1 MRSLTLSVYSQPLN
15 TLQVVGEFLST
26 PAITMADAATLGYLD
41 DDVASYGRQRMY
53 GSFGWAIAMFFVG
66 IALDYSNV
74 FPNHPCGT
82 IHVVDRNYMTCYAV
96 FAVLMC
102 CAFITATQFRFKE
115 VCTVFWQ
122 YFVIALSVYTLQ
134 C

>member
-1 MRSLTLSVYSQPLN
+1 MSV
-15 TLQVVGEFLST
+15 TT
-26 PAITMADAATLGYLD
+26 
-41 DDVASYGRQRMY
+41 
-53 GSFGWAIAMFFVG
+53 G

-96 FAVLMC
+96 SEISPRSCRHRHVRACASDTARARFRLNWTLRGLGDQSAELQTEAHMTCYAVFAVLMC

-115 VCTVFWQ
+115 VRI
-122 YFVIALSVYTLQ
+122 YFIKGLPEVAMP
-134 C
+134 

>member
-1 MRSLTLSVYSQPLN
+1 MALMTRRAMAL
-15 TLQVVGEFLST
+15 LQVVGEFLST

-41 DDVASYGRQRMY
+41 DDVASYGRQRMF
-53 GSFGWAIAMFFVG
+53 GSFGWAISMFFVG

-102 CAFITATQFRFKE
+102 CAFVTATQFRFKQ
-115 VCTVFWQ
+115 VGHNIRV
-122 YFVIALSVYTLQ
+122 
-134 C
+134 

>member
-1 MRSLTLSVYSQPLN
+1 M
-15 TLQVVGEFLST
+15 GEFLST

-41 DDVASYGRQRMY
+41 DDVASYGRQRMF

-102 CAFITATQFRFKE
+102 CAFLTATQFRFRE
-115 VCTVFWQ
+115 VGCQSISQTN
-122 YFVIALSVYTLQ
+122 YFIVRLKVDLES
-134 C
+134 

>member
-1 MRSLTLSVYSQPLN
+1 MLDYAGSLSVFERIKSYHGVL
-15 TLQVVGEFLST
+15 LQVVGEFLST

-53 GSFGWAIAMFFVG
+53 GSFGWAIAMFLVG

-102 CAFITATQFRFKE
+102 CAFLTATQ
-115 VCTVFWQ
+115 
-122 YFVIALSVYTLQ
+122 LSLIHI
-134 C
+134 